1 MARLPWFRRSHKAP
15 DRALARPPVLP
26 YVITV
31 GADGSLSAL
40 KDADLMSL
48 LGLGQSGVDAGTP
61 MLGSDE
67 TGMAMAYV
75 ASEWAFRCLEV
86 RALKVAELLNEAQIR
101 DRTTDQVV
109 EHHPFNEALDR
120 AYTHYHQD
128 FFYTYVMSLNI
139 FGEVYTEKIPSQ
151 LWHMPFGMRV
161 LPALAIKPI
170 IINGEIQEFD
180 FMGEDRT
187 VQFPPDQIAYDF
199 TFNPFNTLRGLS
211 PLKGAMNAVNL
222 DLYVQRHNTVYFR
235 NGARPGLII
244 APKVGEIF
252 NDDDFEKI
260 KTWLKQNK
268 GVDSFYKAFTLNR
281 PMDVNAIDYPTLE
294 DQRFLTDD
302 QRRRICAKLGVPEG
316 LVAYGGEG
324 YQLTPEQR
332 ILFHEN
338 TVIPQAKNIARFI
351 NKEILPYFDPQSRV
365 RLALDQKRLDA
376 LVEDETARDEMIR
389 NRYLNGQITFNEMRR
404 ELRMKPFD
412 EGTDFLMPAI
422 GHRLVSVEDLPTII
436 HQEAI
441 NPTQPQGQGLTAR
454 PPDPDAPRREHEYHP
469 PSLHPGGIGAGN
481 SNANGNRPLS
491 LNPSRSVGKGS
502 FGTPEGTVI
511 LYLEDTE
518 ALLTMQQ
525 IILRG
530 VERDIPDIQV
540 RWTPIDQL
548 HVTLAHAP
556 LVDDKPFR
564 ETFLEVQDAFTGL
577 ALKFTNITTF
587 GDGKD
592 ALPVVLLVEKT
603 PELVALQ
610 KKIVDAF
617 EKRNIPLSEYSQP
630 DAWTPHI
637 TLAYVSGDV
646 VKARDYNFDLPA
658 EDGCLASVMAFTR
671 GNYEIIDVT
680 GMNKPDT
687 EKPARNEDT
696 SEPQDDELKTWRR
709 VAMRRGRSKAV
720 DFVATALPGTLASAL
735 RMNLTVTDDDRDALA
750 DVFARAAFWLDLAR
764 GEAEYDQGKAIQA
777 TRIEFE
783 DAFRSV
789 LSEARSGKLSR
800 RRWAGL
806 ARSLV
811 RKWGARAYLDGLAD
825 GGLDPDDPLTADD
838 TATINRLSAEQSEYV
853 TALGDKLFS
862 DQGVTDGQ
870 AEHKPEMWFN
880 KSLMPFYNAGRLSA
894 DQNGMYGWAM
904 GDTEDHCASCLTA
917 DGQKHR
923 LKEWFESGV
932 VPQSDQLECHG
943 FECKCQ
949 LYRTKGRASGSLAA
963 VPLLEGDHVLV

>member
-161 LPALAIKPI
+161 LPALAIEPI
-170 IINGEIQEFD
+170 IINGEIQGFD

-469 PSLHPGGIGAGN
+469 PRLHPGGIGAGN
-481 SNANGNRPLS
+481 SNANGNQPLS
-491 LNPSRSVGKGS
+491 LNPARSV
-502 FGTPEGTVI
+502 
-511 LYLEDTE
+511 
-518 ALLTMQQ
+518 A
-525 IILRG
+525 
-530 VERDIPDIQV
+530 
-540 RWTPIDQL
+540 
-548 HVTLAHAP
+548 
-556 LVDDKPFR
+556 
-564 ETFLEVQDAFTGL
+564 
-577 ALKFTNITTF
+577 
-587 GDGKD
+587 
-592 ALPVVLLVEKT
+592 ALPE
-603 PELVALQ
+603 
-610 KKIVDAF
+610 
-617 EKRNIPLSEYSQP
+617 P
-630 DAWTPHI
+630 DP
-637 TLAYVSGDV
+637 
-646 VKARDYNFDLPA
+646 
-658 EDGCLASVMAFTR
+658 
-671 GNYEIIDVT
+671 VT
-680 GMNKPDT
+680 DT
-687 EKPARNEDT
+687 VG
-696 SEPQDDELKTWRR
+696 DELKTWRR

-764 GEAEYDQGKAIQA
+764 GEAEYEQGKAIQA

-811 RKWGARAYLDGLAD
+811 RRWGARAYRDGLAD

-904 GDTEDHCASCLTA
+904 GDTEEHCASCLTA